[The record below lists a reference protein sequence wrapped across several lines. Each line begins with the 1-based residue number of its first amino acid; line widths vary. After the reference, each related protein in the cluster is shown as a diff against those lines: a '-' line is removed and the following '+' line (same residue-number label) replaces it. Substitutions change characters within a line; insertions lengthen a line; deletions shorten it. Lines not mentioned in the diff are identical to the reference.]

1 MEGLVDINFVWIFL
15 GTEKESNNSVKR
27 FSLIEYNNENLSVNS
42 FSYFKSQTSELN
54 DFTEDKKNELYEIMK
69 TTKFL
74 CNVERNKFGYT
85 KIDDNMNYDIVL
97 FSDSENDLIKNK
109 LSDLLFEECLVRI

>member
-1 MEGLVDINFVWIFL
+1 
-15 GTEKESNNSVKR
+15 
-27 FSLIEYNNENLSVNS
+27 
-42 FSYFKSQTSELN
+42 
-54 DFTEDKKNELYEIMK
+54 MK

-85 KIDDNMNYDIVL
+85 KIYDNMNYDIVL